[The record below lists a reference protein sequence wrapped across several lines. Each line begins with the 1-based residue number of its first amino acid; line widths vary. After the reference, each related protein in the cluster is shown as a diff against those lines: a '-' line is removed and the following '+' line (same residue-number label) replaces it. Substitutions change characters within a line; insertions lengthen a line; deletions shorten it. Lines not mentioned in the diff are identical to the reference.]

1 MAVERVDAL
10 DGYPSA
16 SYTIPSATKPGPSL
30 PNPGS
35 MTASTRRPAQAAGTV
50 PSSRNQ
56 LVDHG
61 GPQGVPTENGSN
73 VPSDHAFRASPTG
86 SGSPRRSSTC
96 HTDMPSGTRSA

>member
-1 MAVERVDAL
+1 MPL
-10 DGYPSA
+10 IGTPSA

-35 MTASTRRPAQAAGTV
+35 ITASTRRPAQADGTV

-61 GPQGVPTENGSN
+61 GPQDVPTVNGSN
-73 VPSDHAFRASPTG
+73 DPFDQAFSASPTG
-86 SGSPRRSSTC
+86 NGSPRRSSTC
-96 HTDMPSGTRSA
+96 HTDMPSGTRPA